1 MVEIDFHLFQ
11 KILLTTANHED
22 NLHPAAGGPGRL
34 CVCQNRFVLFLFL
47 SIEPNESREPYSA
60 NFHQKISRDVIVL
73 ISCGF
78 LASRELLDAQDDIN
92 KAFSDAQEDINGFFA
107 SFWGKK
113 CVVND
118 NCLQHMAYCDKDAG
132 ITGLDGECRPN
143 IWVWLVLAVIALLL
157 VGSCV
162 CCIICGL
169 CKCLYNCLC
178 CCCRDKGYTPANTA

>member
-1 MVEIDFHLFQ
+1 MTDNVINPLF
-11 KILLTTANHED
+11 
-22 NLHPAAGGPGRL
+22 
-34 CVCQNRFVLFLFL
+34 V
-47 SIEPNESREPYSA
+47 
-60 NFHQKISRDVIVL
+60 
-73 ISCGF
+73 
-78 LASRELLDAQDDIN
+78 LASRELLDTQDDIN
-92 KAFSDAQEDINGFFA
+92 NAFDDAKEEIDDFFA

-113 CVVND
+113 CLTD
-118 NCLQHMAYCDKDAG
+118 TNCMSAVAYCDREVGITAG
-132 ITGLDGECRPN
+132 IAGIAVDGECRPT